1 MELYLLVFKK
11 PFKVSKMSEQIV
23 ALKTA
28 SKGKGKTNALAGLL
42 NAGKIDVKDNKE
54 FVKKLLEMTKK
65 GEIELDK
72 NGSLKLKNT
81 QIKEDE
87 IDQSALL
94 NIKSLLS
101 QVKLNDKLAIEKS
114 VKELRDNAAKHSEDD
129 KKHEKSALKKL
140 LESAKDG
147 GVEVKKLS
155 VEKLDSKTAK
165 EFEAKETAEA
175 KKTESSKIKQSD
187 KKQIQAELK
196 TDNQLQTEQK
206 NKKELPKEDK
216 QALQKTET
224 PSLATLLQGNLKQKD
239 NADSADKSI
248 TQKNKE
254 IKEGKKEG
262 EKLSS
267 KTENALAAAF
277 KELSPEAKKE
287 KSDIENEGFSF
298 KKDIPKDEP
307 VNKKEQVSSAFLE
320 APKQNDND
328 LKGKMAVANEALKN
342 FSSDIKE
349 TIDNYRPP
357 LMKVSME
364 LNPQNLGAVD
374 VTLISRGQNLIVN
387 VTSSQDTMQ
396 MFMQNINEFRQNLM
410 AQGFVS
416 LQMNFNFSDQNKEQN
431 NKNWQK
437 EAAKKYQIN
446 NDEMG
451 KIESLDIIVPH
462 PKYA

>member
-11 PFKVSKMSEQIV
+11 PSKASRMSEQIV

-28 SKGKGKTNALAGLL
+28 AKGKGKTSALAGLL
-42 NAGKIDVKDNKE
+42 NTGKIDLKDNKE

-72 NGSLKLKNT
+72 NGSLKLKNA
-81 QIKEDE
+81 QIKEEE

-114 VKELRDNAAKHSEDD
+114 VKELRDNAQKHSEDD
-129 KKHEKSALKKL
+129 KKNEKNSLKKL

-147 GVEVKKLS
+147 GVEVKKLA
-155 VEKLDSKTAK
+155 VEKLDAKVSKDFETK
-165 EFEAKETAEA
+165 EFEV
-175 KKTESSKIKQSD
+175 KKADSSKTKQSD
-187 KKQIQAELK
+187 KKQIQNELK
-196 TDNQLQTEQK
+196 ADNHLSAEQK
-206 NKKELPKEDK
+206 NKKEVQKEDK

-224 PSLATLLQGNLKQKD
+224 PSLATLLQGNLKQKETE
-239 NADSADKSI
+239 NTDKSI
-248 TQKNKE
+248 SQKTKE
-254 IKEGKKEG
+254 IKEGKKDA
-262 EKLSS
+262 EKISS
-267 KTENALAAAF
+267 KAENTLAAAF

-287 KSDIENEGFSF
+287 KNDTENEGFF
-298 KKDIPKDEP
+298 LKKEQPKEEP
-307 VNKKEQVSSAFLE
+307 SNKKETVSSAFLE
-320 APKQNDND
+320 IPKQNDND

-437 EAAKKYQIN
+437 EAAKKYQVN
-446 NDEMG
+446 NDDMG

>member
-11 PFKVSKMSEQIV
+11 PSEVGKMSEQITT
-23 ALKTA
+23 LKATA
-28 SKGKGKTNALAGLL
+28 KGKGKTDALAGLL
-42 NAGKIDVKDNKE
+42 SAGKIDTKDNKE

-81 QIKEDE
+81 QVKEDE

-114 VKELRDNAAKHSEDD
+114 VKELRDNATKHSEDG
-129 KKHEKSALKKL
+129 KKNEKSSLKKL

-147 GVEVKKLS
+147 GVEVKKIA
-155 VEKLDSKTAK
+155 VEKLDAKAEKELELAVKEADTKKTA
-165 EFEAKETAEA
+165 
-175 KKTESSKIKQSD
+175 KQSD
-187 KKQIQAELK
+187 KKQLQAEQK
-196 TDNQLQTEQK
+196 ADAAQTQIEQK
-206 NKKELPKEDK
+206 IKKEVAKDDK
-216 QALQKTET
+216 QVTQKNDAPT
-224 PSLATLLQGNLKQKD
+224 LANLLQGGLKQKE
-239 NADSADKSI
+239 AVEAVDKSVV
-248 TQKNKE
+248 QKTKD
-254 IKEGKKEG
+254 IKDGKKDG

-267 KTENALAAAF
+267 KTENTLASAF
-277 KELSPEAKKE
+277 KELSPEAKAQGKE
-287 KSDIENEGFSF
+287 LDSEGLLL
-298 KKDIPKDEP
+298 KKEAAKDELS
-307 VNKKEQVSSAFLE
+307 NKKELVSSAFME
-320 APKQNDND
+320 APKQTETD
-328 LKGKMAVANEALKN
+328 LKSKMAVANEALKN

-349 TIDNYRPP
+349 TVDNYKPP

-396 MFMQNINEFRQNLM
+396 MFMQNIQEFRQNLM

-416 LQMNFNFSDQNKEQN
+416 LQMNFNFSDQNKEQS

-437 EAAKKYQIN
+437 EAAKKYQVN
-446 NDEMG
+446 NDDMG

>member
-11 PFKVSKMSEQIV
+11 PFKASKMSEQIV
-23 ALKTA
+23 ALKTT
-28 SKGKGKTNALAGLL
+28 SKGKAKTNPLAGLL

-72 NGSLKLKNT
+72 KGSLKLKNT

-94 NIKSLLS
+94 SIKSLLS
-101 QVKLNDKLAIEKS
+101 QVKLNDKLAIEKR
-114 VKELRDNAAKHSEDD
+114 VKELRDNAAKHGKDD
-129 KKHEKSALKKL
+129 KKHEKSPLKKL

-165 EFEAKETAEA
+165 E
-175 KKTESSKIKQSD
+175 
-187 KKQIQAELK
+187 L
-196 TDNQLQTEQK
+196 L
-206 NKKELPKEDK
+206 KEDK

-224 PSLATLLQGNLKQKD
+224 PSLARLLQGNLKQKE
-239 NADSADKSI
+239 NAGSTDKSI
-248 TQKNKE
+248 VQKNKE

-277 KELSPEAKKE
+277 KELSPEAKKG

-328 LKGKMAVANEALKN
+328 LKWKMAVANEALKN

-374 VTLISRGQNLIVN
+374 VTLISRGENLIVN

-446 NDEMG
+446 NDDMG
-451 KIESLDIIVPH
+451 KIESLEIIVPH

>member
-11 PFKVSKMSEQIV
+11 PSKASRMSEQIV

-28 SKGKGKTNALAGLL
+28 AKGKGKTSALAGLL
-42 NAGKIDVKDNKE
+42 NTGKIDLKDNKE

-72 NGSLKLKNT
+72 NGSLKLKNA
-81 QIKEDE
+81 QIKEEE

-114 VKELRDNAAKHSEDD
+114 VKELRDNAQKHSEDD
-129 KKHEKSALKKL
+129 KKNEKNSLKKL

-147 GVEVKKLS
+147 GVEVKKLA
-155 VEKLDSKTAK
+155 VEKLDAKVSKDFETK
-165 EFEAKETAEA
+165 EFEV
-175 KKTESSKIKQSD
+175 KKADSSKTKQSD
-187 KKQIQAELK
+187 KKQIQNELK
-196 TDNQLQTEQK
+196 ADNHLSAEQK
-206 NKKELPKEDK
+206 NKKEVQKEDK

-224 PSLATLLQGNLKQKD
+224 PSLATLLQGNLKQK
-239 NADSADKSI
+239 
-248 TQKNKE
+248 E
-254 IKEGKKEG
+254 
-262 EKLSS
+262 
-267 KTENALAAAF
+267 TENTLAAAF

-287 KSDIENEGFSF
+287 KNDTENEGFF
-298 KKDIPKDEP
+298 LKKEEPKEEP
-307 VNKKEQVSSAFLE
+307 LNKKETVSSAFLE
-320 APKQNDND
+320 IPKQNDND

-410 AQGFVS
+410 AQGFVN

-437 EAAKKYQIN
+437 EAAKKYQVN
-446 NDEMG
+446 NDDMG